1 MAVPNLTRDD
11 GHQFLALAERIPVHT
26 TVTTYPLADAERA
39 LSDLR
44 AGAFTGSAV
53 LTIGDNV

>member
-1 MAVPNLTRDD
+1 M
-11 GHQFLALAERIPVHT
+11 LALAPRVPIRT
-26 TVTTYPLADAERA
+26 TVTPYPLGQTGRA

-53 LTIGDNV
+53 IVP

>member
-1 MAVPNLTRDD
+1 MTT
-11 GHQFLALAERIPVHT
+11 GTQFLALAERIPVHT

-53 LTIGDNV
+53 LTIGDNH